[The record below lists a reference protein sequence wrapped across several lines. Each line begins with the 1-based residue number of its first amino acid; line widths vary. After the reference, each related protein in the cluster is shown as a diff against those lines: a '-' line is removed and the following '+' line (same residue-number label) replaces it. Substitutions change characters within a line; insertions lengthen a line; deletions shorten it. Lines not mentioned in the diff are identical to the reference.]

1 MQIYFII
8 LDGAADR
15 KIKKLGWKTPLQ
27 CAKTPTLDS
36 LAKKGCQSMITII
49 DDKIAPESDS
59 GTMALLSYDPKIYY
73 PGRGTL
79 EGIGAGLMD
88 DYKYQ
93 VSFRI
98 NFASYN
104 SNKQLLDRRTAR
116 GLTDKEL
123 QLLAAELRDGIRLD
137 KNDLV
142 KIGLKAFGHH
152 RGILTFASRE
162 IELSGNVSNT
172 DPGFKKEGC
181 FSIPV
186 SNFEMRPQKCEPLD
200 DTYMSK
206 ITAHYVNEFVMQ
218 ARKILNKSEVNY
230 IRNEKGELPA
240 NCILVRDGGIMPKR
254 LPIFY
259 EKYNWSLV
267 LYGQLPAEKAIADL
281 IGATFYYT
289 KALELQLDNHYLQRT
304 AQDLVKCG
312 QDVKY
317 IHLKGPDEPG
327 HDNDPYGKIKAIEK
341 IDFFFVK
348 ELVKRLSSSDIVI
361 VTCDHATPCELGIHS
376 SDKVPLLI
384 YGDGISPDKQTKFSE
399 ENAYLGEGEVI
410 RAIDILPF
418 VKNLE
423 TISSNY

>member
-1 MQIYFII
+1 MQIYFVI

-15 KIKKLGWKTPLQ
+15 KIKELGWKTPLQ
-27 CAKTPTLDS
+27 CAKTPVLDS

-79 EGIGAGLMD
+79 EGIGASLMD
-88 DYKYQ
+88 GYEYQ
-93 VSFRI
+93 ASFRI
-98 NFASYN
+98 NFASYD
-104 SNKQLLDRRTAR
+104 SKKQLLDRRTAR
-116 GLTDKEL
+116 SLTDKEL
-123 QLLAAELRDGIRLD
+123 QQIAAELRDEIKLD
-137 KNDLV
+137 ESDLV

-152 RGILTFASRE
+152 RGILTFASKE

-186 SNFEMRPQKCEPLD
+186 ANFVMRPHECRPLD
-200 DTYMSK
+200 NTYMSK

-218 ARKILNKSEVNY
+218 AAKILSKSDVNCK
-230 IRNEKGELPA
+230 RREKGYLPA
-240 NCILVRDGGIMPKR
+240 NYVLVRDGGIKPRK
-254 LPIFY
+254 LPEFY
-259 EKYNWSLV
+259 GKYNWSLV

-289 KALELQLDNHYLQRT
+289 KSLELQLDENYLRQI
-304 AQDLVKCG
+304 AWNLVKCD

-348 ELVKRLSSSDIVI
+348 ELVKGLSPNDIVI
-361 VTCDHATPCELGIHS
+361 VTCDHATPCEIGIHS

-384 YGDGISPDKQTKFSE
+384 YGRGVSPDKQAKFSE
-399 ENAYLGEGEVI
+399 EDAGLGGGEVM

-418 VKNLE
+418 VKSLE
-423 TISSNY
+423 IIS